1 MAVFT
6 PTPADLRKLAF
17 FNTLSEPELETLA
30 SRARLI
36 RLDHGQALFHEGM
49 PLEPALRFVYTGGIQ
64 IRKTAASGKE
74 TVLRLIHQGEMFGVA
89 ALFDRKVAPGTAIA
103 TDPTEVL
110 EIPMHD
116 MIDHL
121 GKEPAIA
128 LKLLVTF
135 AQRLRD
141 AQETLHMVI
150 SGRAKT
156 RLARLI
162 LTTLAQDGATEGP
175 DGYRLKTK
183 LPHATMSRMIGITY
197 EECVRLIRDW
207 SHDPALLR
215 YERGGILTVLD
226 RAGLERQA
234 LDE

>member
-1 MAVFT
+1 MAVLT
-6 PTPADLRKLAF
+6 PTPAELRQLDF
-17 FNTLSEPELETLA
+17 FNSLSESELAAL
-30 SRARLI
+30 SGRARLI
-36 RLDHGQALFHEGM
+36 RLDAGQSLFLEGE
-49 PLEPALRFVYTGGIQ
+49 PIEPALRFVYTGGIQ

-74 TVLRLIHQGEMFGVA
+74 TVLRLIRQGELFGVA
-89 ALFDRKVAPGTAIA
+89 ALFDRKLAPGSAIA
-103 TDPTEVL
+103 SEPSQVL

-116 MIDHL
+116 MIAHL
-121 GKEPAIA
+121 SKTPEMA

-141 AQETLHMVI
+141 SQDTLHMVI

-162 LTTLAQDGATEGP
+162 LSTIAQDGALEGP

-183 LPHATMSRMIGITY
+183 LPHATMSRMVGITY

-207 SHDPALLR
+207 SHDPEILR
-215 YERGGILTVLD
+215 YERGGIITVRD
-226 RAGLERQA
+226 RAALERQA
-234 LDE
+234 EDE

>member
-1 MAVFT
+1 MAVLT
-6 PTPADLRKLAF
+6 PTPADLRQLEF
-17 FNTLSEPELETLA
+17 FNSLSESELA
-30 SRARLI
+30 SLSARARLI
-36 RLDHGQALFHEGM
+36 RLDGGQSLFLEGE
-49 PLEPALRFVYTGGIQ
+49 PIEPALRFVYTGGIQ

-74 TVLRLIHQGEMFGVA
+74 TVLRLIRQGELFGVA
-89 ALFDRKVAPGTAIA
+89 ALFDRKLAPGSAIA
-103 TDPTEVL
+103 TDPTQVL

-116 MIDHL
+116 MIQHL
-121 GKEPAIA
+121 SSTPEIA

-141 AQETLHMVI
+141 SQDTLHMVI

-162 LTTLAQDGATEGP
+162 LSTIAQDGAVKGP

-183 LPHATMSRMIGITY
+183 LPHATMSRMVGITY

-207 SHDPALLR
+207 SHDPAILR
-215 YERGGILTVLD
+215 YERGGVITVLD
-226 RAGLERQA
+226 RDALERQA
-234 LDE
+234 VDE

>member
-1 MAVFT
+1 MAVLT
-6 PTPADLRKLAF
+6 PTPADLRQLDF
-17 FNTLSEPELETLA
+17 FNSLAESELETLA

-36 RLDHGQALFHEGM
+36 RLDNGEALFHEGM
-49 PLEPALRFVYTGGIQ
+49 PIEPALRFVYVGGIQ

-74 TVLRLIHQGEMFGVA
+74 TVLRLIRQGEMFGVA
-89 ALFDRKVAPGTAIA
+89 ALFDRKIAPGTAIA
-103 TDPTEVL
+103 SEPTQVL

-116 MIDHL
+116 MIEHL
-121 GKEPAIA
+121 RTAPEIA
-128 LKLLVTF
+128 VKLLVTF

-141 AQETLHMVI
+141 SQDTLHMVI

-162 LTTLAQDGATEGP
+162 LSTIDQDGAVKGA

-183 LPHATMSRMIGITY
+183 LPHATMSRMVGITY

-215 YERGGILTVLD
+215 YERGGAITVLD
-226 RAGLERQA
+226 REWLERQSQ
-234 LDE
+234 DE